1 MSLSEEER
9 KIIVGLE
16 IEKAENIVSQIN
28 ELEKLSYWD
37 NIANRLYYALF
48 HAVSALLIFDK
59 HNVSTHKGSIVLF
72 GQFYIKTG
80 VFNINDGRLFSQ
92 LQTIREKSDYNCA
105 YQTSEDE
112 IKPLIYPTI
121 ELIKRI
127 KLYINSRTNAN
138 N

>member
-1 MSLSEEER
+1 MSLNEEER
-9 KIIVGLE
+9 KIIVVLE

>member
-1 MSLSEEER
+1 MSLNEEER

-28 ELEKLSYWD
+28 ELEKLFYWD

-127 KLYINSRTNAN
+127 KLYINS
-138 N
+138 

>member
-1 MSLSEEER
+1 MILNEEER

-127 KLYINSRTNAN
+127 KLYINS
-138 N
+138 

>member
-1 MSLSEEER
+1 MSLNEEER

-105 YQTSEDE
+105 YQTFEDE

-127 KLYINSRTNAN
+127 KLYINK
-138 N
+138 

>member
-1 MSLSEEER
+1 MSLNEEER

-80 VFNINDGRLFSQ
+80 VFNINDGRLSSQ

>member
-1 MSLSEEER
+1 MSLNEEER

-28 ELEKLSYWD
+28 ELEKLSYQD

-80 VFNINDGRLFSQ
+80 VFNINDFRLFSQ
-92 LQTIREKSDYNCA
+92 LQTIRKKSDYNCA

>member
-1 MSLSEEER
+1 MSLNEEER

-48 HAVSALLIFDK
+48 HVVSALLIFDK
-59 HNVSTHKGSIVLF
+59 YNVSTHKGSIVLF

>member
-1 MSLSEEER
+1 MSLNEEER

-48 HAVSALLIFDK
+48 HAVS
-59 HNVSTHKGSIVLF
+59 V
-72 GQFYIKTG
+72 
-80 VFNINDGRLFSQ
+80 
-92 LQTIREKSDYNCA
+92 CA

-127 KLYINSRTNAN
+127 KLYINK
-138 N
+138 

>member
-1 MSLSEEER
+1 MSLNEEER

-112 IKPLIYPTI
+112 IKPLIYPTM

>member
-9 KIIVGLE
+9 KIIVSLE
-16 IEKAENIVSQIN
+16 IEKAQNIASQIE

-48 HAVSALLIFDK
+48 HAISALLIFDK
-59 HNVSTHKGSIVLF
+59 HNVSTHRGSIVLF
-72 GQFYIKTG
+72 GQFYIKTN
-80 VFNINDGRLFSQ
+80 VFDMNDGKLFSQ

-112 IKPLIYPTI
+112 IKPLINPTI
-121 ELIKRI
+121 KLIEKI
-127 KLYINSRTNAN
+127 KLYINS
-138 N
+138 

>member
-1 MSLSEEER
+1 MSLNEEER

-37 NIANRLYYALF
+37 NIANSLYYALF

>member
-1 MSLSEEER
+1 MSLNEEER

-37 NIANRLYYALF
+37 NMANRLYYALF

>member
-1 MSLSEEER
+1 MSLNEEER

-80 VFNINDGRLFSQ
+80 VSNINDGRLFSQ

>member
-1 MSLSEEER
+1 MSLNEEER

>member
-1 MSLSEEER
+1 MSLNEEER

-16 IEKAENIVSQIN
+16 IEKAENIVTQIN

>member
-1 MSLSEEER
+1 MSLNEEER
-9 KIIVGLE
+9 KIIVCLE

-127 KLYINSRTNAN
+127 KLYINK
-138 N
+138 

>member
-1 MSLSEEER
+1 MSLNEEER

-37 NIANRLYYALF
+37 NIANRMYYALF

>member
-9 KIIVGLE
+9 KIIVSLE
-16 IEKAENIVSQIN
+16 IEKAQNIASQIE

-48 HAVSALLIFDK
+48 HAISALLIFDK
-59 HNVSTHKGSIVLF
+59 HNVSTHRGSIVLF
-72 GQFYIKTG
+72 GQFYIKTN
-80 VFNINDGRLFSQ
+80 VFDMNDGKLFSQ

-112 IKPLIYPTI
+112 IKPLINPTI
-121 ELIKRI
+121 KLIEKI
-127 KLYINSRTNAN
+127 KSYINS
-138 N
+138 

>member
-1 MSLSEEER
+1 MSLNEEER
-9 KIIVGLE
+9 KIIVCLE

-127 KLYINSRTNAN
+127 KLYINS
-138 N
+138 

>member
-1 MSLSEEER
+1 MSLNEEER

-127 KLYINSRTNAN
+127 KFYINSRTNAN

>member
-1 MSLSEEER
+1 MSLNEAER

-92 LQTIREKSDYNCA
+92 IQTIREKSDYNCA

>member
-1 MSLSEEER
+1 MSLNEEER
-9 KIIVGLE
+9 KIIVCLE
-16 IEKAENIVSQIN
+16 LEKAENIVSQIN

-127 KLYINSRTNAN
+127 KLYINS
-138 N
+138 

>member
-1 MSLSEEER
+1 MILNEEER

-127 KLYINSRTNAN
+127 KLYINK
-138 N
+138 

>member
-1 MSLSEEER
+1 MSLNEEER
-9 KIIVGLE
+9 KIIVCLE

>member
-1 MSLSEEER
+1 MSLNEEER

-127 KLYINSRTNAN
+127 KLYISSRTNAN

>member
-1 MSLSEEER
+1 MSLNEEER

-80 VFNINDGRLFSQ
+80 VFNINEGRLFLQ

-127 KLYINSRTNAN
+127 KL
-138 N
+138 